1 MFKVKTPTEML
12 NELKSI
18 NTFIK
23 SDDEIKDFPRTLKP
37 LELIPSNTKVHFDS
51 LLDYKEEFKEDVK
64 DAEFNLLLKLTRME
78 HKLEDIEKLLKSLKL
93 E

>member
-37 LELIPSNTKVHFDS
+37 LELIPQTPKVHFDS

-78 HKLEDIEKLLKSLKL
+78 NKLEDIEKLLKSLKL

>member
-64 DAEFNLLLKLTRME
+64 DVEFNLLLKLTRME